1 MKMER
6 ISSFGVFVFALVAIM
21 LPSAVHAGSSNE
33 LYPLPFETYEKKW
46 CRDHSGASQVKM
58 PDGTIA
64 GCITSTHAVAF
75 EFARNWKDAVGHA
88 LYISLETGKKAGI
101 VLIIEN
107 EKDLAYVKLLDAT
120 IAKFKL
126 SIDVWKQD

>member
-6 ISSFGVFVFALVAIM
+6 ISRAGVFIFALVAVM
-21 LPSAVHAGSSNE
+21 LPLAAHAGSSNE

-46 CRDHSGASQVKM
+46 CKDHNGVSQVKM
-58 PDGTIA
+58 SDGTFA

-75 EFARNWKDAVGHA
+75 EFARNWKDALGAA
-88 LYISLETGKKAGI
+88 LYSSFETGKKAGI

-107 EKDLAYVKLLDAT
+107 EKDLEYWKRLNST
-120 IAKFKL
+120 IAHFKMP
-126 SIDVWKQD
+126 IDTWKVD